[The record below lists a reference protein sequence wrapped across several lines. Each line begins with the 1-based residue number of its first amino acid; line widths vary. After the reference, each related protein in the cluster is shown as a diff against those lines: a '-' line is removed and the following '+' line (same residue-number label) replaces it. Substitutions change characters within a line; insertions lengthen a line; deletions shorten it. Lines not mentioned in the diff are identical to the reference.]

1 MNQRRHGPLPHLL
14 VVLTLVTGLVDATS
28 FLGLGTVF
36 VANQTG
42 NVVLL
47 GFALGGAAALPVL
60 SPLIGLVSFAVG
72 AILGRWLR
80 GDRGRLL
87 TLGAA
92 IEGAL
97 AAVALVLVLYLS
109 NVYAPIVPLGLAMGL
124 QNALVRRLAVPDLN
138 TTVITSTLTGLLSE
152 PLLGGQGRA
161 GRRATS
167 VAALFV
173 GALIGGVLVTYTGL
187 AYTLGLAVL
196 LLAAVGAIAY
206 LLTRRGGEWLV
217 HRS

>member
-1 MNQRRHGPLPHLL
+1 M
-14 VVLTLVTGLVDATS
+14 VLTLVTGLVDATS

-47 GFALGGAAALPVL
+47 GFALGGASGLPVFG
-60 SPLIGLVSFAVG
+60 PLIGLGSFAVG
-72 AILGRWLR
+72 AVLGRWLR

-92 IEGAL
+92 IECGLVAT
-97 AAVALVLVLYLS
+97 ALVVVHFLS
-109 NVYAPIVPLGLAMGL
+109 TVYVPIVPLGLAMGL
-124 QNALVRRLAVPDLN
+124 QNALVRRLRVPDLN
-138 TTVITSTLTGLLSE
+138 TTVLTSTLTGLLSE

-167 VAALFV
+167 VVALFV
-173 GALIGGVLVTYTGL
+173 GALIGGALVSYTGL
-187 AYTLGLAVL
+187 TYTLGLAAL
-196 LLAAVGAIAY
+196 LLATVGVTAY
-206 LLTRRGGEWLV
+206 LLARRGGEWLQDA
-217 HRS
+217 